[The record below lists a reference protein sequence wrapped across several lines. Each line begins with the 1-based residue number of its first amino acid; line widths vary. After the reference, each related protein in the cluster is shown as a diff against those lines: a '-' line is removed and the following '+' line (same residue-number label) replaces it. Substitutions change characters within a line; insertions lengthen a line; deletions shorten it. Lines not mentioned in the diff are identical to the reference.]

1 MLIKIFIKE
10 WRENI
15 LVFLLSIFLLLAL
28 VVLNFSG
35 QKELTMY
42 FTGMF
47 LWLFLPFAA
56 FLIGSSGYY
65 SEFKDNAWIFMFSKP
80 VKKWLVWLV
89 KLLSLL
95 SIFFTIFLIFNVL
108 LKFLPGL
115 SEIVKESG
123 LMFMMDRILEH
134 SPYLLVSLLA
144 LAISYSISF
153 LSEKQF
159 VLVFASFLIGACLV
173 FATWKYYEFV
183 YMTYFYSRSIEW
195 LVILFGLSFLAASI
209 LVFVNVDFSQKGK
222 KIFRFTT
229 YLLIFLV
236 LSFVLHTAWI
246 TKGKMFTAR
255 TWIPVDIWH
264 KVENEI
270 YLYSFQHGI
279 IKYKSQADKMAKLNR
294 ASRFSFDW
302 FSVRGGKVAFIRYVR
317 KMKKNYSNL
326 WIMNSDG
333 TDAKAE
339 IETDKEDTPFFNA
352 RITSCLLSKNGDQVA
367 FITEPGQSSRSSIP
381 ALWWTESDG
390 TRVRKIEMN
399 LPRHGWFH
407 IVHWEEEA
415 NRIYLSVQEKTE
427 KTVPIKKLIEADI
440 EKGTYRI
447 LFEDIFYHN
456 WIPVSPQGDKFI
468 FRRYT
473 SVKEKAHLVLFDAQ
487 NGSTKDIFES
497 KALGVMRIKWS
508 RDGNQIL
515 FLRKTEGL
523 ELWRYNLADDTVKRI
538 EYNSKAHFSG
548 YDWLASD
555 NRIVIRDDSSAE
567 TRLKILDDNLN
578 DIKSIRLPDHLQ
590 RHWNIWGLDN
600 AVLIQQSRRGGFW
613 ILDLATEKWKK
624 VF

>member
-95 SIFFTIFLIFNVL
+95 SIFFSVFLIFYAL

-123 LMFMMDRILEH
+123 LLFMMERILEN
-134 SPYLLVSLLA
+134 SPYLLVSLLS

-159 VLVFASFLIGACLV
+159 VLVFTSFLIGACLV

-209 LVFVNVDFSQKGK
+209 LVFVKVDFSQKAK
-222 KIFRFTT
+222 KIFHFTK
-229 YLLIFLV
+229 YLLIFLIF
-236 LSFVLHTAWI
+236 SFVFHTAWI

-255 TWIPVDIWH
+255 TWIPADIWH
-264 KVENEI
+264 KVNNEI
-270 YLYSFQHGI
+270 YLFSFQHGI
-279 IKYKSQADKMAKLNR
+279 IKYTSQAERMAKLNR
-294 ASRFSFDW
+294 TSRLSFDW
-302 FSVRGGKVAFIRYVR
+302 FSVSGGKVAFIRYIR
-317 KMKKNYSNL
+317 RMKKDYTNL

-339 IETDKEDTPFFNA
+339 IETDREDTPFFNA
-352 RITSCLLSKNGDQVA
+352 RITSCLLSSSGDQVA
-367 FITEPGQSSRSSIP
+367 FITDTGWSGRSSIP
-381 ALWWTESDG
+381 ALWWTESGG
-390 TRVRKIEMN
+390 TRVKKIEMN
-399 LPRHGWFH
+399 LPRHSWFH
-407 IVHWEEEA
+407 LVHWSEETH
-415 NRIYLSVQEKTE
+415 RIYLSVQEKTE
-427 KTVPIKKLIEADI
+427 KTVPIKKLIEANI
-440 EKGTYRI
+440 EEGTYRI
-447 LFEDIFYHN
+447 LFEDIVYHN
-456 WIPVSPQGDKFI
+456 WIPVSPQGNKFV

-473 SVKEKAHLVLFDAQ
+473 RAKEKAHLVIFDTQ
-487 NGSTKDIFES
+487 TCSTKDIFES
-497 KALGVMRIKWS
+497 KAFGVMRIKWN

-515 FLRKTEGL
+515 FSRKTEKL
-523 ELWRYNLADDTVKRI
+523 ELWRYDLAGDTVKRI
-538 EYNSKAHFSG
+538 EYNSKAYFSG
-548 YDWLASD
+548 YDWFASD

-567 TRLKILDDNLN
+567 TRLKILDDDLN

-600 AVLIQQSRRGGFW
+600 EVLVQRSRRGGFW
-613 ILDLATEKWKK
+613 VLNLSTEEWKK